1 MSLKWAT
8 KDDFAI
14 ELPDRPGA
22 LARLSA
28 QLQEAGV
35 GLLGLWGDHR
45 VDGKENFHC
54 VPESPKQFRQW
65 AEKEGMPVSEGM
77 TVYLHGDDKE
87 GALVD
92 TLEEIATAGV
102 SIQAIQAVVIRREFG
117 CFIWVADEDWD
128 ALFHALD

>member
-14 ELPDRPGA
+14 ELPNRPGE

-28 QLQEAGV
+28 RLQDAGV
-35 GLLGLWGDHR
+35 SLLGLWGDHN

-54 VPESPKQFRQW
+54 VPESPRQLRQW
-65 AEKEGMPVSEGM
+65 AEKEGVQISEGM

-102 SIQAIQAVVIRREFG
+102 SIQAIQAVVIGNEFG
-117 CFIWVADEDWD
+117 CFIWVADDDWD

>member
-14 ELPDRPGA
+14 ELANRPGE

-35 GLLGLWGDHR
+35 NLLGLWGDHS

-54 VPESPKQFRQW
+54 VPESPKQFRQF
-65 AEKEGMPVSEGM
+65 AEKEGLQITEGM
-77 TVYLHGDDKE
+77 TVYIHGDDQE
-87 GALVD
+87 GALAD
-92 TLEEIATAGV
+92 MLELIATAGV
-102 SIQAIQAVVIRREFG
+102 SIQAIQAVVIKAEFG
-117 CFIWVADEDWD
+117 CFIWVGDEDWD
-128 ALFHALD
+128 TLFRTLD